1 MNITFEKTD
10 EVHGTLVANMEPDD
24 YTKAYGKALRQNALR
39 MQLPGFRPGKT
50 PVSIVKRR
58 FGEEILT
65 ETVSK
70 MLSEALE
77 KYIDD
82 EKIPLLLQPVAD
94 EANAEVKIAEGGSF
108 SFKFALALKPTF
120 DFTLNSEDTL
130 PYYDIEVAATTIDQQ
145 VEVFRRKGGSFEKVQ
160 DYQDNDMVKGTLTEL
175 DGEGNVLEGGIQ
187 VEEAI
192 LLPYILKNEEQKARF
207 NGAKVGDVIVI
218 NPTEAYNGNETE
230 VATFLHINKEE
241 AQNHKGDFQLQLTEI
256 SRYVPGELTQ
266 KLFDEVFPG
275 KNITSEEE
283 FRQAIKQQI
292 ADQYTKETDIKFLV
306 DLNRYAKTKVGNLT
320 LPEDLLRKQIEKKE
334 GQAPEEVDKE
344 FARQIESLKWELIVE
359 KLAEQYN
366 LQVTAEDVVE
376 GARDQVRDQY
386 ARYGMIGIDEAIV
399 TQGASKLLSDR
410 AQIEQMEFRCLNR
423 MVASTAK
430 TIVTLDRKSVTLE
443 EFEQIIASQQGETA
457 QE

>member
-58 FGEEILT
+58 FGEGILT

-108 SFKFALALKPTF
+108 SFKFALALKPPF

-207 NGAKVGDVIVI
+207 NGAKVGDVIAI

-230 VATFLHINKEE
+230 VATFLHIDKGE
-241 AQNHKGDFQLQLTEI
+241 AQAHKGDFQLQLTEI

-320 LPEDLLRKQIEKKE
+320 LPEDLLRKHIEKKE
-334 GQAPEEVDKE
+334 GQSPEEVDKE
-344 FARQIESLKWELIVE
+344 CARQIESLKWELIVE

-376 GARDQVRDQY
+376 GARDQVRDHY

-399 TQGASKLLSDR
+399 TQEASKLLSDR